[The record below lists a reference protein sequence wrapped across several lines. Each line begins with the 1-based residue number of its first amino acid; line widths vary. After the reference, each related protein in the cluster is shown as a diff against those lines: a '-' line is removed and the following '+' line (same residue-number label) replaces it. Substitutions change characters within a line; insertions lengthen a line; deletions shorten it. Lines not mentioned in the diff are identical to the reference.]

1 MATVEGAEAIAGL
14 LLVSVTTAPTVGAAL
29 LSATIPVEAPPP
41 PRIVGLKVNETA
53 AAVAVTLRTALR
65 VFPPTEA
72 VIVAETLV
80 ATALVV
86 AENVADVAPAK
97 TVTVPGTAT
106 AALLL
111 VNAMATPPVGAA
123 PLNVTVPAAV
133 LLPTTVLGFMA
144 NDVSVAA
151 AAVPV
156 WTLYR
161 YENPS
166 EVCPGID
173 VPM

>member
-1 MATVEGAEAIAGL
+1 MATLEGTEAIAGL
-14 LLVSVTTAPTVGAAL
+14 LLVSVTTAPPVGAAL
-29 LSATIPVEAPPP
+29 LSVTIPVEAPPP
-41 PRIVGLKVNETA
+41 PRIVGLKVNEMA
-53 AAVAVTLRTALR
+53 EAVGIRLRTALR
-65 VFPPTEA
+65 VFPPAEA
-72 VIVAETLV
+72 VIVAETV
-80 ATALVV
+80 VVTALVV

-97 TVTVPGTAT
+97 TVAVPGTVT

-111 VNAMATPPVGAA
+111 VNTMATPPVGAA
-123 PLNVTVPAAV
+123 PLNVTVPTDV
-133 LLPTTVLGFMA
+133 LLPTTALGFMA
-144 NDVSVAA
+144 NDVSVAV

-166 EVCPGID
+166 EVCPGMD